1 MSPLPPSHPFFP
13 PAPAF
18 FLLARWCGGSAV
30 AETARADSVRK
41 TSPDAFTLL
50 VASAEPRASV
60 KHEIKILDRH
70 ATLSVEYGDFVE
82 AMQKAV
88 AALTE
93 ASYNLALLCN
103 AH

>member
-1 MSPLPPSHPFFP
+1 MI
-13 PAPAF
+13 
-18 FLLARWCGGSAV
+18 

-82 AMQKAV
+82 AMKKAV

-93 ASYNLALLCN
+93 VRYSLALLCSI
-103 AH
+103 H

>member
-1 MSPLPPSHPFFP
+1 M
-13 PAPAF
+13 
-18 FLLARWCGGSAV
+18 
-30 AETARADSVRK
+30 RADSVRK

-88 AALTE
+88 TALTE
-93 ASYNLALLCN
+93 VICSLALL
-103 AH
+103 